1 MESCVRNFC
10 AAALASFLTAGP
22 VIKEQA
28 SASSGIDVVK
38 VEGGRVSGV
47 ETDVKGVKLFKGV
60 PFAGPTSGANRFKP
74 PQPVISWEGVKA
86 SDSWGDRQIQPP
98 NNNPV
103 GTFWGDEF
111 YFDTAYTPKVS
122 EDAQRLNVWTPAKST
137 SEKLPV
143 YVWIHGGGNHH
154 GHASEMEFVAS
165 KLAAKGIIVVSLQ
178 YRVGALGYLALKEL
192 SAESPHGVSGNYGIL
207 DIIKTLQWVH
217 DNIAAFGGDPS
228 SVTVG
233 GQSAG
238 AQNATMLLRTPLA
251 KGLFKRAVLES
262 GFQGFLPV
270 PMMDLKE
277 REAANQKAADG
288 VFGKPTSLADL
299 RAMTID
305 DFATNKTA
313 DGKLLIYNALH
324 GATNTAPT
332 TPFTLDGYVFT
343 KDSVDLLRPGALDG
357 YDIMIGGT
365 SDEYA
370 SLDNGPDKQFSAE
383 ELATAMQKIGYDD
396 SWKAVYRPSGD
407 LEAYRMS
414 LRAKSDY
421 FLQDYLV
428 SAEYA
433 KAHNTRLNIYSYY
446 FNTSPPGRNSEFYGA
461 FHSSDLWYF
470 FNSIRDMPGQRSW
483 TGADHRLAETMSSY
497 LANFVKTGNPNG
509 EGLSHWEQT
518 SAANKGAF
526 MWFRDGYARLVNE
539 TPYADRDELNRKT
552 VLRKANLGEKDLV
565 R

>member
-1 MESCVRNFC
+1 MDFCTRNLC
-10 AAALASFLTAGP
+10 AAALASLLAAGP
-22 VIKEQA
+22 ATVKA
-28 SASSGIDVVK
+28 SDDISVVK
-38 VEGGRVSGV
+38 VEGGQVSGV
-47 ETDVKGVKLFKGV
+47 KADVAGVRVFKGI

-74 PQPVISWEGVKA
+74 PQPIVPWEGIRE
-86 SDSWGDRQIQPP
+86 SDAWGDMQIQPL
-98 NNNPV
+98 NSNPV

-111 YFDTAYTPKVS
+111 YFDAAYAPKMS
-122 EDAQRLNVWTPAKST
+122 EDAQRLNVWTPARSA

-165 KLAAKGIIVVSLQ
+165 KLAAKGIIVVAVQ
-178 YRVGALGYLALKEL
+178 YRLGAPGYLALKEL
-192 SAESPHGVSGNYGIL
+192 SAESPRGVSGNYGIL
-207 DIIKTLQWVH
+207 DLVRALQWVH
-217 DNIAAFGGDPS
+217 DNIAGFGGDPS

-251 KGLFKRAVLES
+251 RGLFQRAVLES
-262 GFQGFLPV
+262 GFFGFLPV
-270 PMMDLKE
+270 PMLELKE
-277 REAANQKAADG
+277 REAANQKAVDG

-299 RAMTID
+299 RSITAD
-305 DFATNKTA
+305 DFADKKTP
-313 DGKLLIYNALH
+313 DGKLLIFNALH
-324 GATNTAPT
+324 RAINTAPSS
-332 TPFTLDGYVFT
+332 PFTLDGYVFT

-370 SLDNGPDKQFSAE
+370 SLDNEPDKRLSAE
-383 ELATAMQKIGYDD
+383 ELSAAMQKIGYDD
-396 SWKAVYRPSGD
+396 SWKTVYRPSGD

-433 KAHNTRLNIYSYY
+433 KAHNPKLNIYSYY

-461 FHSSDLWYF
+461 YHSSDLWYF
-470 FNSIRDMPGQRSW
+470 FNSIRDVPGQRNW
-483 TGADHRLAETMSSY
+483 TGVDTRLAETMSSY

-509 EGLSHWEQT
+509 NDLSRWEQT
-518 SAANKGAF
+518 SDSNNAAF
-526 MWFRDGYARLVNE
+526 MWFRDGYARLVNA

-552 VLRKANLGEKDLV
+552 VLRKANLSEKDL
-565 R
+565 RN